1 MSKGTKSKAAQTR
14 NYKLGVDEKGPTM
27 RYDFKPEYQFFEQK
41 FTGSSPEMVESLV
54 ARFLVEIPRIAE
66 EEWGIPITV
75 RRDDIDAGG
84 LMGGLKKLAKVSD
97 GSENMMPTIVI
108 SSNDHKEYARVI
120 VVFKPMG
127 RVCDFQIC
135 QYGPVSGNYQRVVQ
149 RKLLA
154 NKRAFEEEKNFYE
167 AMIQIARDLMCQ

>member
-1 MSKGTKSKAAQTR
+1 MSRDTENKATKTR
-14 NYKLGVDEKGPTM
+14 NYKPGVNEKGSTM

-41 FTGSSPEMVESLV
+41 FTGCSPEMIESLV
-54 ARFLVEIPRIAE
+54 ARFLVEIPRVAA
-66 EEWGIPITV
+66 EEWGIPVTV

-97 GSENMMPTIVI
+97 GSENLMPTIVI
-108 SSNDHKEYARVI
+108 NSNDHKEYARVLVI
-120 VVFKPMG
+120 FKPMG

-135 QYGPVSGNYQRVVQ
+135 QYGPVSGNYQRAVQ

-154 NKRAFEEEKNFYE
+154 NKRAFEEEKNFYQ
-167 AMIQIARDLMCQ
+167 AMIQIAQELMC